1 MLLPQLVR
9 GNLTNTI
16 SLSSSET
23 QGTDQ
28 KHAFLYELSL
38 LFFPCLFRGSCLL
51 ITLTVQACRMP
62 FLYLTKLG
70 LGLGTWAAP
79 FQACVAW
86 SQPGCAG
93 HLLLGK
99 SCRLRLSWEHESL
112 SPALLGAVAFGD
124 HGERARLSV
133 RPDTVTHLLCPL
145 GRASDPPWTSIWS
158 SDS

>member
-9 GNLTNTI
+9 GYLTNTI
-16 SLSSSET
+16 SLRSSET

-38 LFFPCLFRGSCLL
+38 LFFFSCLFRGSCLL
-51 ITLTVQACRMP
+51 ITLIVQACRMP

-79 FQACVAW
+79 FQAYVAW

-93 HLLLGK
+93 YLLSGK

-112 SPALLGAVAFGD
+112 SQVLLGAVGFGD
-124 HGERARLSV
+124 HGERASLSV
-133 RPDTVTHLLCPL
+133 RPDTVTHLPCPL
-145 GRASDPPWTSIWS
+145 GRASDPP
-158 SDS
+158 